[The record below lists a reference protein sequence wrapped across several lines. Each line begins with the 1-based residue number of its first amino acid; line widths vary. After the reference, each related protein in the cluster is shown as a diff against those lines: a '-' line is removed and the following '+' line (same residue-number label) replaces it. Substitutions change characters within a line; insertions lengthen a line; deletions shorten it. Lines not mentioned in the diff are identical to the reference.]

1 MPNEKG
7 IRIFSGAVAV
17 ITGAASGIGRALSE
31 ELAGRGCEVILAD
44 LQDELAGEVAE
55 VIRKKGGKAE
65 ALRIDVRNFAEV
77 EGVVKDTFN
86 RCGRLDY
93 MFNNAGI
100 GVAGDTH
107 LHIAESWHRI
117 IEINIKGVA
126 NGVQAAYPLMYEQ
139 GFGHIVNTASMAGL
153 ISIPSMAAYTATKHA
168 VVGLSK
174 SLRVEAAI
182 AGIRVSVL
190 CPGVIRTPIL
200 EGGKLGV
207 IHGVSED
214 EIKKI
219 WDFPFFRPMEPDIF
233 ARKVIDDVAKNR
245 PIIIVPRWC
254 RYFWWQSRIIPSSV
268 QFALDRLGY
277 LYLKAKATSGN
288 S

>member
-1 MPNEKG
+1 MPNEKE

-17 ITGAASGIGRALSE
+17 VTGAASGIGRALSE

-44 LQDELAGEVAE
+44 LQDELAGKVAE
-55 VIRKKGGKAE
+55 VIRERGGKAE

-93 MFNNAGI
+93 IFNNAGI

-117 IEINIKGVA
+117 IGINIKGVA
-126 NGVQAAYPLMYEQ
+126 NGVQAAYPLMHEQ

-200 EGGKLGV
+200 EGGKLGI

-214 EIKKI
+214 EIKKV
-219 WDFPFFRPMEPDIF
+219 WDFPLFKPMEPDIF

-245 PIIIVPRWC
+245 PIIIVPRWWH
-254 RYFWWQSRIIPSSV
+254 YFWWQSRIIPSSV

-277 LYLKAKATSGN
+277 LYLKAKTTSNN